1 MLPTMVPTPEL
12 RGRRVAGRHALMPL
26 VAAVLLAAASLLA
39 ASPTAVAEPVGSTG
53 SAGSSTLSAG
63 STSDSGLDTAHDPD
77 WMAGLPD
84 GASLAALSVPGTHD
98 TMTTGAS
105 VLAQTQD
112 RSLPVQLEAG
122 IRALDIRTR
131 HFRDA
136 FPIHHG
142 PEYLDA
148 NFTDVV
154 RQATDFLRAHPTET
168 VLMRMKSEHTEAE
181 NTRTYEETLDWYVHD
196 NPDTR
201 DLLDTHLWTPPAGY
215 DGAVPTL
222 GQTRGKIVILQNFTA
237 TKPFG
242 PRWAGPKMD
251 IQDDY
256 TLGNFADLPRKW
268 AAARVQF
275 ERADVGGQDTLFVN
289 HLSATGV
296 PDPVAMASG
305 AVPVTI
311 AAGVPGH
318 PGMNTRATEYLRAG
332 TTGRTGIVMADFPTP
347 ALVEAVVAHNFS

>member
-1 MLPTMVPTPEL
+1 MLPTMALTPEL
-12 RGRRVAGRHALMPL
+12 RGRRVARRHTLMPL
-26 VAAVLLAAASLLA
+26 VAATFLAAASLLVSA
-39 ASPTAVAEPVGSTG
+39 PTAVAVPAG
-53 SAGSSTLSAG
+53 SAGTSTLSAG
-63 STSDSGLDTAHDPD
+63 PDSGLDTAHDPD

-84 GASLAALSVPGTHD
+84 SASLATLSVPGTHD

-122 IRALDIRTR
+122 VRALDIRTR

-142 PEYLDA
+142 LEYLDA

-154 RQATDFLRAHPTET
+154 RQATDFLRSHPTET

-181 NTRTYEETLDWYVHD
+181 NTRTYEDTLDWYIHD

-215 DGAVPTL
+215 DGALPTL
-222 GQTRGKIVILQNFTA
+222 GETRGKLVILQNFTA

-242 PRWAGPKMD
+242 PQWDGPRMD

-256 TLGNFADLPRKW
+256 TLGNLADLPQKW
-268 AAARVQF
+268 DAARVQF
-275 ERADVGGQDTLFVN
+275 ERADVGAPDTLFVN

-311 AAGVPGH
+311 AAGAPGH
-318 PGMNTRATEYLRAG
+318 PGMNSRATEYLRAG
-332 TTGRTGIVMADFPTP
+332 STGRTGIVMADFPTA
-347 ALVEAVVAHNFS
+347 ALVEAVIAHNFS